1 MWWGCSV
8 AAQCPLTCKR
18 PPEAECG
25 ANNTEVRSAPLF
37 DYLPG
42 PASNLSLLPCSVT
55 MSPVLLPS
63 LYYAEMSSSSLPSP
77 CLSCITSS
85 IEDSPFPS
93 SQTSFI
99 VPSPFLSLYTFI
111 SEFVSFFF
119 FFNRHKYRALK
130 MNYRCRRWTLII
142 YRAANA
148 AGEWK
153 LNIGS
158 PTHERWEASHAW
170 P

>member
-55 MSPVLLPS
+55 MSPVLLLS

-119 FFNRHKYRALK
+119 FQPTQTQSFENELPLPP
-130 MNYRCRRWTLII
+130 MDINNLQSSQCGRRMEIKH
-142 YRAANA
+142 R
-148 AGEWK
+148 
-153 LNIGS
+153 
-158 PTHERWEASHAW
+158 
-170 P
+170 